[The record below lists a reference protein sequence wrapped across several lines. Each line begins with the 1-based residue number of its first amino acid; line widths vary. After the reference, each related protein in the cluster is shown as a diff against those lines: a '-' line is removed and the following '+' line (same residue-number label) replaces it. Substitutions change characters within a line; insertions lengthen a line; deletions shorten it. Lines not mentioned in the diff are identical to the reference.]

1 MAYESEVPKVYL
13 DYSYLNAQGKLLTK
27 EEADGQN
34 TITVLGAVDKQSGAC
49 CALQCIEEALATTT
63 ACTSSASGW
72 RGSATNA

>member
-49 CALQCIEEALATTT
+49 NALRRALATTT

-72 RGSATNA
+72 RGSATKG